1 MEELR
6 CKFCGKSC
14 KNLNSLKCH
23 ERLCPSNPDRIYVS
37 HTKGLKPWNTGKN
50 KETDVRLKEKGI
62 SLSEKFRSGEL
73 IHSWKGKHHSEETK
87 LKISK
92 SMIKAQKEGRAYNI
106 GQCRWNNKHSWPEQ
120 WLIEVLKNEFQMI
133 EHIDY
138 ETEYSFGRF
147 SLDFA
152 WPNRKICIEV
162 DGKQHDTDEAQ
173 KIRDK
178 AKDLLL
184 KDDGWKEL
192 RIPWLKCYKTPQF
205 YIDEIKKLLG
215 V

>member
-1 MEELR
+1 
-6 CKFCGKSC
+6 
-14 KNLNSLKCH
+14 
-23 ERLCPSNPDRIYVS
+23 
-37 HTKGLKPWNTGKN
+37 
-50 KETDVRLKEKGI
+50 
-62 SLSEKFRSGEL
+62 
-73 IHSWKGKHHSEETK
+73 
-87 LKISK
+87 
-92 SMIKAQKEGRAYNI
+92 MIMAQKEGRAYNI

-120 WLIEVLKNEFQMI
+120 WLIKVLKNEFQMI

-192 RIPWLKCYKTPQF
+192 RIPWMKCYKNPQF
-205 YIDEIKKLLG
+205 YIDEIKNLLG